1 METRA
6 PGASGLVGSLRG
18 LLDGLIGSAHDRLE
32 LLALELQE
40 EKQRL
45 IQIFIWISA
54 IVFLAMLAM
63 VLASMAIVVLFWD
76 TARVAVVCSLAG
88 GVYHRAGG
96 GGAGIQ
102 AFLKRRRS
110 RLRNPQRARK
120 TGMYRPETEAVEERR
135 PGGARLRAIWNGG
148 TGRIGLDGQ

>member
-32 LLALELQE
+32 LLAVELHE
-40 EKQRL
+40 EKHRL

-63 VLASMAIVVLFWD
+63 VFASMAIVVLFWE

-88 GVYHRAGG
+88 TYIAGLAAVALG
-96 GGAGIQ
+96 
-102 AFLKRRRS
+102 FKRYLKRQPKPFAATLS
-110 RLRNPQRARK
+110 ELRDDRECIRA
-120 TGMYRPETEAVEERR
+120 E
-135 PGGARLRAIWNGG
+135 N
-148 TGRIGLDGQ
+148 